1 VLYRFQ
7 VKQSDSLHTIFSIDF
22 LRPYFIFTF
31 LASQRGFDGFAASF
45 LKGGLKGY
53 VKRYLV
59 RYRSGPQYLN
69 YRLFF
74 QAEMSGPPYS
84 IDGKEV
90 ERLFGRNYSIELLTS
105 NDVLSD
111 YPRFIEKGC
120 TALKEETH
128 LLVKK
133 G

>member
-1 VLYRFQ
+1 
-7 VKQSDSLHTIFSIDF
+7 
-22 LRPYFIFTF
+22 
-31 LASQRGFDGFAASF
+31 
-45 LKGGLKGY
+45 
-53 VKRYLV
+53 
-59 RYRSGPQYLN
+59 
-69 YRLFF
+69 
-74 QAEMSGPPYS
+74 MSGPPYS

-90 ERLFGRNYSIELLTS
+90 ERLFGRNYGIELLTS